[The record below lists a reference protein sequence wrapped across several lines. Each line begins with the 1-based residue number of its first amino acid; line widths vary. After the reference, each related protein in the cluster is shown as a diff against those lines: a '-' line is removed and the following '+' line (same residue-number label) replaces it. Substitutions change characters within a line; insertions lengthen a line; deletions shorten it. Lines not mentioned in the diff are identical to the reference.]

1 LADLR
6 PQPTRA
12 DAWIYFT
19 PARDAHDEWPALGCG
34 RPLKPFVKAAA
45 FGNALTAGL
54 MGLAGQYFEAVE
66 ADKG

>member
-1 LADLR
+1 MLGFTSL
-6 PQPTRA
+6 QPETL
-12 DAWIYFT
+12 T
-19 PARDAHDEWPALGCG
+19 MSVGCG